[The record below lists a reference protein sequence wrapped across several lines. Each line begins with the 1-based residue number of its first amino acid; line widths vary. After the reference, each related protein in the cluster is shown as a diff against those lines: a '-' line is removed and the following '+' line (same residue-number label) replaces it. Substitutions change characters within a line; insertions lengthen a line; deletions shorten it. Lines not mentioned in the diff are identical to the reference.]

1 LKEYFLLMRTAVAEL
16 SDLGQLPSSD
26 AAIANPE
33 GGPLLERI
41 EQLVTSI
48 QRPVT
53 DEEARALVKIL
64 PSDDDECFG
73 LAWTVLHLIE
83 TAPGWPLADCLPDTS
98 NRWVR
103 RLKERA
109 VRGGVL
115 PSE

>member
-1 LKEYFLLMRTAVAEL
+1 MRTAVAEL

-26 AAIANPE
+26 AAISNPD
-33 GGPLLERI
+33 GGPLLERLEHLI
-41 EQLVTSI
+41 TSI

-53 DEEARALVKIL
+53 DEEARALLKIF

-83 TAPGWPLADCLPDTS
+83 TAPGWPLVDCLRDTG
-98 NRWVR
+98 NEWVR

-109 VRGGVL
+109 IRGGAL
-115 PSE
+115 HSE